1 MFFSCHK
8 QSPSCHVTKELI
20 ANIEKYLLE
29 KVPGKLNVDE
39 SALREHYYVR
49 IDEGGASTMVAPISE
64 YVFPQFPDRTQG
76 LVMGFS
82 LFTPSRCEV
91 QVRFAGDRTGSKI
104 SVAAEGPN
112 SRAVASEI
120 CEDVASIVA
129 PHVNKNWFFHLGLM
143 AELLLGMVFGVVVG
157 LLVSLVDSG
166 LWGSVVACQLL
177 LAALVVYF
185 GAGKWIKPYSSF
197 ETARSRALES
207 YGGVVYGVLGG
218 LAMSIAGS
226 AIYDLIRH

>member
-1 MFFSCHK
+1 MFYTCHK

-29 KVPGKLNVDE
+29 KVPGKLSIDE
-39 SALREHYYVR
+39 SALREQYYIR
-49 IDEGGASTMVAPISE
+49 IDERGASTMVAPISE
-64 YVFPQFPDRTQG
+64 YVFPQFPDKTDG

-82 LFTPSRCEV
+82 LFRPSRCEV

-120 CEDVASIVA
+120 CEDIASIVA
-129 PHVNKNWFFHLGLM
+129 PHVNKNWFFHLGLV
-143 AELLLGMVFGVVVG
+143 AELLLGTVFGVVVG
-157 LLVSLVDSG
+157 LLVSLIDSG
-166 LWGSVVACQLL
+166 LWGSVVACLLL

-185 GAGKWIKPYSSF
+185 GAGRWIKPYSSF